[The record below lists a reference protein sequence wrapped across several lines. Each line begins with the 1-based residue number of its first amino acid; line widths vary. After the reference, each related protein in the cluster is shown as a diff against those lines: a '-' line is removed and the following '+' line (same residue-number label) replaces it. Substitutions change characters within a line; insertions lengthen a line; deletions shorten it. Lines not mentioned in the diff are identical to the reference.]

1 MTMLQRFHTVIAQ
14 YLEEQTRLQKVTCY
28 PSGRSAVETP
38 AGFLE
43 LAQISMGA
51 GGASGTGSAPSTEE
65 LALQLTWTLRI
76 LVDSTSENVAL
87 ENAALE
93 NAALEKAPI
102 VLQSLLIEAA
112 QALYLTHFGL
122 PLTPVVGLDFQMETM
137 PDAEAFVMGS
147 VTWTQECLVGDSVW
161 DPGEWIPPT
170 TLHIDWKGGRNAG

>member
-14 YLEEQTRLQKVTCY
+14 YLEEQTRLQKVSCY
-28 PSGRSAVETP
+28 PSGRSVVETP

-43 LAQISMGA
+43 LAQISMG
-51 GGASGTGSAPSTEE
+51 GAPSTEE

-76 LVDSTSENVAL
+76 LIDSAL
-87 ENAALE
+87 EN
-93 NAALEKAPI
+93 API

-122 PLTPVVGLDFQMETM
+122 PLTPVVALDFQMESM

-147 VTWTQECLVGDSVW
+147 VTWTQECLVGESVW

-170 TLHIDWKGGRNAG
+170 TLHIDWKGGRNAR

>member
-1 MTMLQRFHTVIAQ
+1 MTMLQRFHDAIAQ
-14 YLEEQTRLQKVTCY
+14 YLEEKTRLQKVTCY
-28 PSGRSAVETP
+28 PSGRAVVETP

-43 LAQISMGA
+43 LSHIGVNNT
-51 GGASGTGSAPSTEE
+51 SGTEE

-76 LVDSTSENVAL
+76 LVDSAL
-87 ENAALE
+87 ES
-93 NAALEKAPI
+93 API

-122 PLTPVVGLDFQMETM
+122 PLTPVVAVDFQMESM

-147 VTWTQECLVGDSVW
+147 VTWTQECLVGESVW

-170 TLHIDWKGGRNAG
+170 TLHIDWKGGANAG

>member
-14 YLEEQTRLQKVTCY
+14 YLEEQTRLQKVSCY
-28 PSGRSAVETP
+28 PSGRSVVETP

-43 LAQISMGA
+43 LAQISA
-51 GGASGTGSAPSTEE
+51 AGTGSAPSTEQ

-76 LVDSTSENVAL
+76 LVDSAL

-93 NAALEKAPI
+93 NAALEKAALEKAPI

-122 PLTPVVGLDFQMETM
+122 PLTPVVALDFQMESM

-147 VTWTQECLVGDSVW
+147 VTWTQECLVGESVW

-170 TLHIDWKGGRNAG
+170 TLHIDWKGGRDAG

>member
-43 LAQISMGA
+43 LAQIAM
-51 GGASGTGSAPSTEE
+51 GGAPSSATGTEQ

-76 LVDSTSENVAL
+76 LIDS
-87 ENAALE
+87 
-93 NAALEKAPI
+93 ALEKAPI

-112 QALYLTHFGL
+112 KALYLTHFGL
-122 PLTPVVGLDFQMETM
+122 PLTPVVALDFQMESM

-147 VTWTQECLVGDSVW
+147 VTWTQECLVGESVW
-161 DPGEWIPPT
+161 DPGEWIPPQ
-170 TLHIDWKGGRNAG
+170 TLHIDWKGGRNAR